1 MTSSALSRRGLIKAS
16 LLGAT
21 ATGLSTVAAAT
32 QAKPKEKKQVF
43 DVVIIGA
50 GCAGL
55 SAAIE
60 AADRGAKV
68 AVLEKMGMPFG
79 NTIYAGGIFNATNT
93 YVQKEQGLTDTVEAF
108 YEDMMKVSQGRG
120 DPVLTKVYCEESA
133 SAIQWLSDRVHIRF
147 GKIVKE
153 VWPGLVRGHVV
164 QGPTKPG
171 GSQLVKQLLAEIE
184 KLPSV
189 KIFYETKAMEL
200 THSPTWEC
208 TGVKAL
214 SKEEGPIEFVARGGV
229 LITTGGFHANKE
241 MVCKYMGNG
250 IDWMPLRGSPYLM
263 GENVQLTAPFHPYY
277 LNMDQFHGG
286 PIHGPTKANPSTLVN
301 YGIIVNKQG
310 NRIIDE
316 VNTYVAIAKTLP
328 KLTPDNWAY
337 IIIDSEVLNI
347 STVATRLDRYRR
359 AKAPVYEGNSIADL
373 AAKIHVDPKV
383 LEKTVGDYNAA
394 VEKGEAA
401 QLTPPNTLAQPRKLL
416 KSPFLALPFQ
426 GGMTAT
432 FGGPKI
438 SVKGEVLGAEQEPIP
453 GLYAAGNAIG
463 GLFYYDYIVGSQ
475 LTAAVIFGRHAADE
489 AAKRAKSGK
498 KA

>member
-1 MTSSALSRRGLIKAS
+1 MTQLSRRSILKTS
-16 LLGAT
+16 LLGA
-21 ATGLSTVAAAT
+21 AAAGT
-32 QAKPKEKKQVF
+32 AFGASAAEAKPKKQTSLTY
-43 DVVIIGA
+43 DLVVVGA

-60 AADRGAKV
+60 AADEGAKV

-93 YVQKEQGLTDTVEAF
+93 FVQKEQGLSDTVEAF

-120 DPVLTKVYCEESA
+120 DPQLTKIFCEESA
-133 SAIQWLSDRVHIRF
+133 GAIQWLADRVHIRF

-171 GSQLVKQLLAEIE
+171 GSQLIKQLLAEIE
-184 KLPSV
+184 KLPNV
-189 KIFYETKAMEL
+189 QIFYETKAVEL

-214 SKEEGPIEFVARGGV
+214 SKEKGLLEFAAKGDV
-229 LITTGGFHANKE
+229 LISTGGYHANKE

-263 GENVQLTAPFHPYY
+263 GENVQLTEPFHPYY

-328 KLTPDNWAY
+328 KVTPDNWAY
-337 IIIDSEVLNI
+337 IIIDSEVLGI
-347 STVATRLDRYRR
+347 STVATRLERYRR
-359 AKAPVYEGNSIADL
+359 AKAPVYEAQTVEEL
-373 AAKIHVDPKV
+373 ASQIHANPKV
-383 LEKTVGDYNAA
+383 LSQTVAAYNAA
-394 VEKGEAA
+394 VEKGAAA
-401 QLTPPNTLAQPRKLL
+401 QLTPPNTLTSPRLL
-416 KSPFLALPFQ
+416 KKAPFYALPFQ

-438 SVKGEVLGAEQEPIP
+438 SSVGEVLGAEQEPIP

-463 GLFYYDYIVGSQ
+463 GLFYNDYIVGSQ
-475 LTAAVIFGRHAADE
+475 LTAAVIFGRRAADQ
-489 AAKRAKSGK
+489 AAARAKHKAK
-498 KA
+498 K